1 MSPGITLEQV
11 AAAIGLAAVLFIATN
26 IDDIF
31 ILLALFAN
39 PSFRPAQV
47 ITGQMLG
54 MALVIA
60 LSVAGALL
68 ALVIAPAYVGLLGL
82 VPLALGIVRLVR
94 KDKAGDDTETP
105 AATSGALRV
114 LAVTAIT
121 VANGA
126 DNIGVYVPMFA
137 TAGRVHVAIYA
148 ATMLA
153 LTAGLCGIAHAL
165 IQHPKLGPPIRRF
178 ARPVTPFVLIALGI
192 YILVESH
199 AFAIIS
205 PRALLRQTPHRT
217 VAAPAQDLL
226 PLRNEGDLVW
236 LEPTLRFAAARPI
249 AVDPRAVP
257 RVEPEPRHDHER
269 DEECAARAHDFAPSS
284 PPC

>member
-1 MSPGITLEQV
+1 MSSGITLEQI
-11 AAAIGLAAVLFIATN
+11 AAAIGLAAVLFVATN

-31 ILLALFAN
+31 ILLALFSN

-47 ITGQMLG
+47 IAGQMVG

-82 VPLALGIVRLVR
+82 VPLALGIVKLVR
-94 KDKAGDDTETP
+94 KDTADDDNTTP
-105 AATSGALRV
+105 EATSGALRI

-137 TAGRVHVAIYA
+137 TAGRIHVAIYA
-148 ATMLA
+148 LTMLT
-153 LTAGLCGIAHAL
+153 LTAVLCWVAHAL

-199 AFAIIS
+199 AFAIVS
-205 PRALLRQTPHRT
+205 PGHQ
-217 VAAPAQDLL
+217 
-226 PLRNEGDLVW
+226 G
-236 LEPTLRFAAARPI
+236 
-249 AVDPRAVP
+249 
-257 RVEPEPRHDHER
+257 
-269 DEECAARAHDFAPSS
+269 
-284 PPC
+284 